1 MNHRSNQRELLDR
14 DDIPFEHIK
23 KNMQELETINTLLGG
38 HKITLAGLRHLL
50 HGSRQVHICEVGC
63 GGGDNLKAIMAWCR
77 KKNISATYT
86 GIDIKDTCIEY
97 AKENLAGEPVNWIC
111 SDYKE
116 VQFDSKPDII
126 FSSLFCHH
134 FSDDEVAGIFRWKYE
149 NARLGFFV
157 NDLHRNIIAQR
168 SIQILTQLFSSSY
181 LVKNDAPLSVKRGF
195 REQDWIT
202 IFNKSRIQGDLS
214 WKWAFRWLVIVKK

>member
-1 MNHRSNQRELLDR
+1 MNQRSNQKELLDR

-38 HKITLAGLRHLL
+38 HRITLAGLRRLL
-50 HGSRQVHICEVGC
+50 NGSKQVHICEIGC

-77 KKNISATYT
+77 KKNISASFT

-97 AKENLAGEPVNWIC
+97 ARENLAGESVHWIC
-111 SDYKE
+111 SDYRDVVFE
-116 VQFDSKPDII
+116 NKPDII

-134 FSDDEVAGIFRWKYE
+134 FNDDEVADIFRWKYE

-195 REQDWIT
+195 RKLDWIT
-202 IFNKSRIQGDLS
+202 IFNRSGIQGELK
-214 WKWAFRWLVIVKK
+214 WEWAFRWLVIVKK

>member
-1 MNHRSNQRELLDR
+1 MNQRSNQKELLDR

-38 HKITLAGLRHLL
+38 HRITLAGLRHLL
-50 HGSRQVHICEVGC
+50 NGSKQVHICEIGC

-97 AKENLAGEPVNWIC
+97 AKENLAGESVNWIC
-111 SDYKE
+111 SDYRDVRFNE
-116 VQFDSKPDII
+116 KPDII

-134 FSDDEVAGIFRWKYE
+134 FNNDEVAEIFKWKYE

-195 REQDWIT
+195 RKQDWMT
-202 IFNKSRIQGDLS
+202 IFNRSGIYGELR
-214 WKWAFRWLVIVKK
+214 WEWAFRWLLIVKK